1 MIQNAKLFGLTHK
14 EQLLT
19 SAVAGWHNGI
29 SKSYFSRDP
38 LYMTM
43 LTENNWQTVSRLA
56 LLFGPPKAL
65 ITRRPVF

>member
-14 EQLLT
+14 EQLLA

-43 LTENNWQTVSRLA
+43 LTETT
-56 LLFGPPKAL
+56 G
-65 ITRRPVF
+65 RR